1 MLVLGVASLDQDSAV
16 ALLDDESI
24 LAAIE
29 EEKLSRAPGINT
41 VPATALHRILEQQN
55 IAPDDLTAAALA
67 DSPQQARFRESGLG
81 SKFQASLKRRSTR
94 DLRKSTS
101 IPQLRE
107 HLNGA
112 SKLKLQQYEHHLCH
126 AASAYYTSD
135 FDRALILTLDGG
147 AAARCGQIS
156 LGEGDEIRPLRT
168 MQFPDSLGWFYSRI
182 TALLGLRPHY
192 DEHKVQWLG
201 RQGQP
206 EYLPIFRKLFRT
218 DAHGLPVLD
227 RRYFAAGPDERGT
240 FSPQFFREMKLKKE
254 NLRANTATCA
264 AIARSAQLFLEESV
278 LEIAHHY
285 QAQTGADSLCLAG
298 GVFLNPL
305 LVRALETR
313 STFNHIYVQPVAGK
327 CRQQQLGAAFL
338 ARQKIKWK
346 TPAAPLWLNFIA
358 LGLGIWALQDIKAV
372 LDNCKNHLQIHTSAK
387 NISPATNASTFSNGD
402 KIVAWC
408 QGRTEFG
415 HRALGNRSILAS
427 PFSEYV
433 IDNVNQYIK
442 HRADFHPFA
451 LSVPAERAHEFFDDS
466 PNCRF
471 MASLAKLKS
480 SIEGL
485 EQFAFNNREV
495 RVHTVEIQGSP
506 TPWPSGY
513 LLHWKFGE
521 SAHAPILVN
530 TSFNLFGEPLVSDP
544 REAVRSFYCSGIDAL
559 ALGSFLVVK

>member
-16 ALLDDESI
+16 ALLDDKSI
-24 LAAIE
+24 LTAIE
-29 EEKLSRAPGINT
+29 EEKLSRGHGINP
-41 VPATALHRILEQQN
+41 VPATALHRVLDQHN
-55 IAPDDLTAAALA
+55 IAPDDLDSAALA
-67 DSPQQARFRESGLG
+67 DSAQEARFRESGLG
-81 SKFQASLKRRSTR
+81 TKFSASRKKRASARGS
-94 DLRKSTS
+94 RKSWKSWS
-101 IPQLRE
+101 IPQLRGVLSD
-107 HLNGA
+107 HV
-112 SKLKLQQYEHHLCH
+112 KVKLQQYEHHLCH
-126 AASAYYTSD
+126 AASTYCTSG

-147 AAARCGQIS
+147 GAARCGQVS

-182 TALLGLRPHY
+182 TALLGMIPGY
-192 DEHKVQWLG
+192 DEHKVQWIG
-201 RQGQP
+201 REGQP
-206 EYLPIFRKLFRT
+206 EFLPVFRKLFRS

-227 RRYFAAGPDERGT
+227 RRYFAAGIDERGA
-240 FSPQFFREMKLKKE
+240 FSPQFFREMKLNKE
-254 NLRANTATCA
+254 KIRADAGIRA

-285 QAQTGADSLCLAG
+285 QAQTGADSLCVAG
-298 GVFLNPL
+298 GVFLNVL
-305 LVRALETR
+305 LVRALEKR
-313 STFNHIYVQPVAGK
+313 STFNNVYVQPVAGNAGTA
-327 CRQQQLGAAFL
+327 LGAAFL
-338 ARQKIKWK
+338 ARKKLTGK
-346 TPAAPLWLNFIA
+346 SGRAPLKTLA
-358 LGLGIWALQDIKAV
+358 LGPALGSQDIKAV
-372 LDNCKNHLQIHTSAK
+372 LDNCKIIYKYTSGEDHL
-387 NISPATNASTFSNGD
+387 ISECVKILAGD

-451 LSVPAERAHEFFDDS
+451 LSVPAERAHEFFDAS

-480 SIEGL
+480 NIEGL

-495 RVHTVEIQGSP
+495 RVHTVEKDCN
-506 TPWPSGY
+506 PSFWR
-513 LLHWKFGE
+513 LLHKFGE
-521 SAHAPILVN
+521 SAPAPILVN

>member
-16 ALLDDESI
+16 ALLDDKSI

-41 VPATALHRILEQQN
+41 VPATALHRVLEQHN
-55 IAPDDLTAAALA
+55 VAPNDLTAASLA
-67 DSPQQARFRESGLG
+67 DSPQQARLRESGVG
-81 SKFQASLKRRSTR
+81 SRFHVSRKRRSTR
-94 DLRKSTS
+94 DSRKSTS

-112 SKLKLQQYEHHLCH
+112 SKLKLQHYEHHLCH

-168 MQFPDSLGWFYSRI
+168 IRFPDSLGWFYSRI
-182 TALLGLRPHY
+182 TALLGLRPHF

-206 EYLPIFRKLFRT
+206 EYLPVFRKLFRS

-254 NLRANTATCA
+254 NLRADAAVQA

-278 LEIAHHY
+278 LDIAHHY
-285 QAQTGADSLCLAG
+285 QAQAGADSLCVAG
-298 GVFLNPL
+298 GVFLNVL

-313 STFNHIYVQPVAGK
+313 STFTHVYVQPVAGNAGTA
-327 CRQQQLGAAFL
+327 LGAAFL
-338 ARQKIKWK
+338 ARKKLTGKSGRGPLK
-346 TPAAPLWLNFIA
+346 TLA
-358 LGLGIWALQDIKAV
+358 LGPALGSQDIKAV
-372 LDNCKNHLQIHTSAK
+372 LDNCKIIYKYTSGEEHL
-387 NISPATNASTFSNGD
+387 ISECVSILLRD

-451 LSVPAERAHEFFDDS
+451 LSVPAERAHEFFDAS

-480 SIEGL
+480 NIEGL
-485 EQFAFNNREV
+485 EQFAFNHREV
-495 RVHTVEIQGSP
+495 RVHTVEKDSN
-506 TPWPSGY
+506 PSFWR
-513 LLHWKFGE
+513 LLHKFGE
-521 SAHAPILVN
+521 SAPAPILVN

>member
-1 MLVLGVASLDQDSAV
+1 MLVLGIASLDQDSAV
-16 ALLDDESI
+16 ALLDEKSI
-24 LAAIE
+24 LGAIE
-29 EEKLSRAPGINT
+29 EEKLDRSLGADN
-41 VPATALHRILEQQN
+41 VPNLAMARTLEQHGVKTS
-55 IAPDDLTAAALA
+55 DLTVAALA
-67 DSPQQARFRESGLG
+67 DLPQQARLRESGLG
-81 SKFQASLKRRSTR
+81 SKFSANRKRRSSR

-107 HLNGA
+107 HLDR
-112 SKLKLQQYEHHLCH
+112 SVKFQQYEHHLCH
-126 AASAYYTSD
+126 AASTFYTSD

-147 AAARCGQIS
+147 AASRCGQVS
-156 LGEGDEIRPLRT
+156 LGEKDEIRPLRT

-182 TALLGLRPHY
+182 TALLGLRPHF

-206 EYLPIFRKLFRT
+206 EYLPVFRKLFRT
-218 DAHGLPVLD
+218 DAHGLPVVD
-227 RRYFAAGPDERGT
+227 GRYFAAGPDERGT
-240 FSPQFFREMKLKKE
+240 FSPQFYRELKIPKDKFREDP
-254 NLRANTATCA
+254 AVCA
-264 AIARSAQLFLEESV
+264 ALARSAQLFLEEAV
-278 LEIAHHY
+278 LEVAHHF
-285 QAQTGADSLCLAG
+285 QAQTGTDSLCVAG
-298 GVFLNPL
+298 GVFLNVL

-313 STFNHIYVQPVAGK
+313 STFDRVHVQPVAGNAGTA
-327 CRQQQLGAAFL
+327 LGAAFL
-338 ARQKIKWK
+338 ARKKLSGK
-346 TPAAPLWLNFIA
+346 SGRAPMTTLA
-358 LGLGIWALQDIKAV
+358 LGPGLGSQEIKAV
-372 LDNCKNHLQIHTSAK
+372 LDNCKIIYKYLSGEEQLIAESVRLLQR
-387 NISPATNASTFSNGD
+387 D

-451 LSVPAERAHEFFDDS
+451 LSVPAERAAEFFDCS

-471 MASLAKLKS
+471 MASLGKLKN
-480 SIEGL
+480 EVPGL
-485 EQFAFNNREV
+485 EQFAFNGREV
-495 RVHTVEIQGSP
+495 RVHTVDKDSN
-506 TPWPSGY
+506 PSFWR
-513 LLHWKFGE
+513 LLHKFGE
-521 SAHAPILVN
+521 TVPAPVLVN

>member
-1 MLVLGVASLDQDSAV
+1 
-16 ALLDDESI
+16 
-24 LAAIE
+24 
-29 EEKLSRAPGINT
+29 
-41 VPATALHRILEQQN
+41 
-55 IAPDDLTAAALA
+55 
-67 DSPQQARFRESGLG
+67 
-81 SKFQASLKRRSTR
+81 
-94 DLRKSTS
+94 
-101 IPQLRE
+101 
-107 HLNGA
+107 
-112 SKLKLQQYEHHLCH
+112 
-126 AASAYYTSD
+126 
-135 FDRALILTLDGG
+135 
-147 AAARCGQIS
+147 
-156 LGEGDEIRPLRT
+156 

-182 TALLGLRPHY
+182 TALLGLRPHW

-206 EYLPIFRKLFRT
+206 EFLPVFRKLFRT

-240 FSPQFFREMKLKKE
+240 FSPQFFREMKINKE
-254 NLRANTATCA
+254 KLRGDSAVQA

-278 LEIAHHY
+278 LDIAHYY
-285 QAQTGADSLCLAG
+285 QAQYGVDSLCIAG
-298 GVFLNPL
+298 GVFLNVL

-313 STFNHIYVQPVAGK
+313 STFDNVYVQPVAGNAGTA
-327 CRQQQLGAAFL
+327 LGAAFL
-338 ARQKIKWK
+338 ARKKLSGKSGRAALK
-346 TPAAPLWLNFIA
+346 TLA
-358 LGLGIWALQDIKAV
+358 LGPALGSQSIKAV
-372 LDNCKNHLQIHTSAK
+372 LDNCKIIYKYTSGEEHL
-387 NISPATNASTFSNGD
+387 ISECIRVLERD

-451 LSVPAERAHEFFDDS
+451 LSVPAERAHEYFDAS

-480 SIEGL
+480 TIEGL

-495 RVHTVEIQGSP
+495 RVHTVEKDSN
-506 TPWPSGY
+506 PSFWR
-513 LLHWKFGE
+513 LLHKFGE
-521 SAHAPILVN
+521 SAPAPILVN